1 MGGHYNT
8 FVRIASGT
16 LAAVLVASAALAQQ
30 QWGAGWTI
38 PEGAE
43 TRQSP
48 KPSSPALLKQGRSL
62 FERSCQK
69 CHGPQGKGD
78 GSDSDPQSPAAD
90 LTDPFRAELNP
101 EGVMFYR
108 VMNGKPPVMPAFK
121 SQLSADEVWAVVAY
135 ARSLRKS
142 P

>member
-1 MGGHYNT
+1 MAGDYNT
-8 FVRIASGT
+8 FVRIAAWSLVGVM
-16 LAAVLVASAALAQQ
+16 LAGSALAQ

-38 PEGAE
+38 PQGAE

-48 KPSSPALLKQGRSL
+48 KPSSPALLKQGRST

-78 GSDSDPQSPAAD
+78 GPDSDPRNPAAD

-101 EGVMFYR
+101 DGVMFYR
-108 VMNGKPPVMPAFK
+108 VMNGKPPIMPAFK
-121 SQLSADEVWAVVAY
+121 SQLSTDEVWAVVAY

-142 P
+142 Q

>member
-1 MGGHYNT
+1 MAGDYNT
-8 FVRIASGT
+8 FVRIAAWSFAG
-16 LAAVLVASAALAQQ
+16 VMVAGSALAQ

-38 PEGAE
+38 PQGAE

-48 KPSSPALLKQGRSL
+48 KPSSPALLKQGRST

-78 GSDSDPQSPAAD
+78 GPDSDARNPAAD

-142 P
+142 Q

>member
-1 MGGHYNT
+1 VALL
-8 FVRIASGT
+8 F
-16 LAAVLVASAALAQQ
+16 AAVAMAG

-38 PEGAE
+38 PQGAE
-43 TRQSP
+43 ARQNP
-48 KPSSPALLKQGRSL
+48 KPVTPAMLKQGRSI

-78 GSDSDPQSPAAD
+78 GPDSDPRSPAAD
-90 LTDPFRAELNP
+90 LTDAFRAELNP

-108 VMNGKPPVMPAFK
+108 VMNGKPPAMPSFK

-135 ARSLRKS
+135 ARSLRKA

>member
-1 MGGHYNT
+1 MSI
-8 FVRIASGT
+8 VSGT
-16 LAAVLVASAALAQQ
+16 LVALLVAAVAMAG

-38 PEGAE
+38 PQGAE
-43 TRQSP
+43 ARQNP
-48 KPSSPALLKQGRSL
+48 KPLTPAMLKQGRSI

-78 GSDSDPQSPAAD
+78 GSDSDPRSPAAD
-90 LTDPFRAELNP
+90 LTDAFRAELNP

-108 VMNGKPPVMPAFK
+108 VMNGKPPAMPSFK
-121 SQLSADEVWAVVAY
+121 SQLGADEVWAVVAY
-135 ARSLRKS
+135 ARSLRKT

>member
-1 MGGHYNT
+1 
-8 FVRIASGT
+8 VKIVSGT
-16 LAAVLVASAALAQQ
+16 LVALFLASTAMAQ

-38 PEGAE
+38 PQGAE

-48 KPSSPALLKQGRSL
+48 KPSTPALLKQGRSI

-69 CHGPQGKGD
+69 CHGSLGTGNGP
-78 GSDSDPQSPAAD
+78 DSDPRNPAAD

-108 VMNGKPPVMPAFK
+108 VMNGKPPVMPSFK
-121 SQLSADEVWAVVAY
+121 SQLSADEAWAVVAY
-135 ARSLRKS
+135 ARSLRKAQ
-142 P
+142 